1 MLTLGLMLEKIG
13 FFDEYWELSL
23 GAAD

>member
-1 MLTLGLMLEKIG
+1 MVLGLMLEKIG

-23 GAAD
+23 EAAD

>member
-1 MLTLGLMLEKIG
+1 MLILGLMLEKIG

-23 GAAD
+23 GASD